1 MLSSLRGGGQLEWG
15 LWAICISTISGLGVT
30 GMRVK
35 EVRSGWNRK
44 WQSITVF
51 RAVGITVP
59 LK

>member
-1 MLSSLRGGGQLEWG
+1 MGSLGYMIVQVFRL
-15 LWAICISTISGLGVT
+15 IFGLGVSR
-30 GMRVK
+30 MRVK
-35 EVRSGWNRK
+35 QVRSGWNRK